1 MITHQSNK
9 HVFPHWLASLIC
21 LVLFFGV
28 LVIPTYAA
36 HAGQETPTPTPTIEL
51 EETITSTPTP
61 APTPTTTPFPQ
72 EWLDNHELTNGVT
85 VGGIV
90 IVVIIIASTLAII
103 RRKY

>member
-1 MITHQSNK
+1 MVTHTSN
-9 HVFPHWLASLIC
+9 HPIFSHWLTGLISLA
-21 LVLFFGV
+21 LLFGMLIFSPSV
-28 LVIPTYAA
+28 VQ
-36 HAGQETPTPTPTIEL
+36 AGQETPTPTLEPTA
-51 EETITSTPTP
+51 TITETPTP
-61 APTPTTTPFPQ
+61 APTPTITPFPQ

>member
-1 MITHQSNK
+1 MVTHPSN
-9 HVFPHWLASLIC
+9 HPILTHWLTGLMY
-21 LVLFFGV
+21 LVLLFGL
-28 LVIPTYAA
+28 LVFTTSVAY
-36 HAGQETPTPTPTIEL
+36 AGQETPTPTL
-51 EETITSTPTP
+51 EPAATITETPTP
-61 APTPTTTPFPQ
+61 APTPTITPFPQ